1 MPGFVK
7 EPAPIV
13 GFSNFGDMAMDLT
26 ANFWIDAQ
34 MTNTVAAKD
43 SALSMIKNVFDKGDQ
58 HPARFANPAGRH
70 AEEKVGG
77 KKKS

>member
-1 MPGFVK
+1 
-7 EPAPIV
+7 
-13 GFSNFGDMAMDLT
+13 MDLT

-43 SALSMIKNVFDKGDQ
+43 SALSMIKNVFDKKAISI
-58 HPARFANPAGRH
+58 PLMPRFQSFAMPKK
-70 AEEKVGG
+70 KVGG